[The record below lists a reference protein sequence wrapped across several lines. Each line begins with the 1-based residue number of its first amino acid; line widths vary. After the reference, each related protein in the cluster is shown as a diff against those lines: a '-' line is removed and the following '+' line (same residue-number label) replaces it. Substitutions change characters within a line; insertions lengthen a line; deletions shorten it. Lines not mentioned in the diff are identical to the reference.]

1 MNNNDERDYSE
12 ERENAALLREDA
24 AADAGINDELIWVTY
39 DRFASLA
46 VAKYMK
52 ETVKFLHSNW
62 VVRMVDLHDDSVARY
77 VIQYHI

>member
-1 MNNNDERDYSE
+1 
-12 ERENAALLREDA
+12 
-24 AADAGINDELIWVTY
+24 
-39 DRFASLA
+39 
-46 VAKYMK
+46 MK